1 MTRTT
6 REERRKPDY
15 HHGPFSRMPNFVR
28 DFVRLFQR
36 RKQQGVTIQTFA
48 QWRAARWKDKLPPA
62 DELERFQY
70 HAYLEQQMRE
80 AEQEPK
86 QHDQE

>member
-6 REERRKPDY
+6 REQRRKPDY
-15 HHGPFSRMPNFVR
+15 HHGPFARIAGFIQRFVA
-28 DFVRLFQR
+28 LYER
-36 RKQQGVTIQTFA
+36 RKNQGVTILTFA
-48 QWRAARWKDKLPPA
+48 QWRHQKWKDKLPPA

-80 AEQEPK
+80 AEAPK
-86 QHDQE
+86 DQTNA